1 MNDTVQESATE
12 TSVDTTSASTTPS
25 TETVADTNARPE
37 WLPEKFQTPEDL
49 AKSYGELST
58 KIGQRE
64 EEIEKRLQEKLE
76 EEAFS
81 QRPASAGDYQI
92 PEVLNEEE
100 AATNPLLK
108 EWAEY
113 AWENGYSQE
122 EFSHWVNK
130 FAEYQEAQQPNL
142 DQVKAELGDN
152 ANQRVE
158 SAQLFLQKFFPT
170 ELQDAIA
177 QLGSSAEGIKAVE
190 FIQKQMQST
199 TISNQA
205 TAPAGLTQEDIESRM
220 RDPRYYDP
228 ARRDRAFIDQVNND
242 FQKLYG

>member
-25 TETVADTNARPE
+25 TETVADTNVRPE

-92 PEVLNEEE
+92 PESLDEQE

-122 EFSHWVNK
+122 DFSHWVNK
-130 FAEYQEAQQPNL
+130 FAEFQNAQQPNL

-205 TAPAGLTQEDIESRM
+205 TVPAGLTQEDIESRM

>member
-92 PEVLNEEE
+92 PESLDEQE

-130 FAEYQEAQQPNL
+130 FAEFQNAQQPNL

>member
-25 TETVADTNARPE
+25 TETVADTNVRPE

-92 PEVLNEEE
+92 PEVLSEEE

-130 FAEYQEAQQPNL
+130 FAEYQDAQQPDL
-142 DQVKAELGDN
+142 DQVRNDLGDN
-152 ANQRVE
+152 ANQRIEAV
-158 SAQLFLQKFFPT
+158 QLFMNKFFP
-170 ELQDAIA
+170 EEVQDAVA
-177 QLGSSAEGIKAVE
+177 ELGSSAAGIKALE
-190 FIQKQMQST
+190 FLS
-199 TISNQA
+199 SS
-205 TAPAGLTQEDIESRM
+205 LTYIVYPCREPMSQN
-220 RDPRYYDP
+220 PLP
-228 ARRDRAFIDQVNND
+228 LFLPPTGAKKKPPKVA
-242 FQKLYG
+242 